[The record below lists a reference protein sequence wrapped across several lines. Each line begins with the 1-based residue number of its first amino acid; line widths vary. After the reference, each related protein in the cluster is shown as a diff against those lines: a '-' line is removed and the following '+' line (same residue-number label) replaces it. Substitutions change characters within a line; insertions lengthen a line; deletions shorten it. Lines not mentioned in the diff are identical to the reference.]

1 MIEVLKLDNVSK
13 SYEPGRRAVDGVSFE
28 VSPGEIFG
36 FLGPNGAGKTT
47 TIKIMVGI
55 LRPDEGSILLDG
67 VDVMREPL
75 RAKKAM
81 GYVPDESMLW
91 EKISGAEYLN
101 FVADVYGVPGPERV
115 ARCRELLDLFE
126 MTDAVSDPIGS
137 YSRGMKQKISTIA
150 SLIHRPKIW
159 ILDEPMMGLD
169 PRSSFLIKSMMR
181 AHADQGGSVFFST
194 HVLEVAERLCDR
206 VGIIHQGKLRVVGS
220 VDEIRALFARKED
233 ETLEEIFLKVTE
245 ATLPKEQLESLA
257 R

>member
-1 MIEVLKLDNVSK
+1 MLKLVNVSK
-13 SYEPGRRAVDGVSFE
+13 SYEPGRKAVNGVTLE
-28 VSPGEIFG
+28 VKPGEIFG

-47 TIKIMVGI
+47 TIKMVVGI
-55 LRPDEGSILLDG
+55 LRPDEGSIEINGIDLLKD
-67 VDVMREPL
+67 PI
-75 RAKKAM
+75 RAKKEM
-81 GYVPDESMLW
+81 GYVPDESHLW
-91 EKISGAEYLN
+91 EKITGAEYLN

-115 ARCRELLDLFE
+115 SRARELLELFE

-137 YSRGMKQKISTIA
+137 YSRGMRQKIATIA
-150 SLIHRPKIW
+150 SLLHRPKLW

-169 PRSSFLIKSMMR
+169 PRSSYLMKGMMR

-206 VGIIHQGKLRVVGS
+206 VGIIHQGKLRVVGT
-220 VDEIRALFARKED
+220 VDEIKALFARKED
-233 ETLEEIFLKVTE
+233 DTLEEIFLKVTE